1 MTKNDY
7 WKMDYIDS
15 LMIVDHNFKIVNTY
29 RYNPR
34 FDQLDNENA
43 QSEYLGRNYF
53 EVYPNIV
60 RSESTM
66 NECIK
71 CNRMIYRKNQIFKDC
86 TGRVFNTCNIT
97 IPINRGGMIVGAI
110 ELSKDITSIN
120 DLDAEIIDKVPSLET
135 LSDII
140 HKEVITFDD
149 ILTSNADMIDNIRRA
164 KVFIDS
170 PNPTLVYGET
180 GTGKELF
187 VQAMVNS
194 AKEKRKEFVALN
206 CAAVP
211 NNLIESTLF
220 GSEKG
225 AYTGATDKIGLF
237 ELANG
242 GTLFLDELNS
252 MPYDVQAKLLRVLQ
266 DNKIRPVGSTK
277 EKKIKVKVIA
287 AMNVNPIT
295 AIKEKY
301 LREDLFYRLSSN
313 MIQLT
318 PLRDRRED
326 ILLYVNHF
334 IKISNIQY
342 GKNVE
347 GLSRTMMDIFMNY
360 QWNGNVRELKH
371 IIENMVSISDEKI
384 LTIKSLP
391 IYMKDI
397 IEVDEKNRP
406 VSKDKYNKA
415 MTFSTLQETVSTA
428 ERQAITRVLSY
439 TDGHITKSAELLNVP
454 RQTLTYKM
462 NKLDIKSSDYKKNQY
477 KRK

>member
-164 KVFIDS
+164 KVFINS

-334 IKISNIQY
+334 IKINNIQY
-342 GKNVE
+342 DKNVE

-406 VSKDKYNKA
+406 VSRDKYHKS
-415 MTFSTLQETVSTA
+415 MTFSTLQETISIA
-428 ERQAITRVLSY
+428 ERQAITKVLSY
-439 TDGHITKSAELLNVP
+439 TDGHITKSAEFLNVP